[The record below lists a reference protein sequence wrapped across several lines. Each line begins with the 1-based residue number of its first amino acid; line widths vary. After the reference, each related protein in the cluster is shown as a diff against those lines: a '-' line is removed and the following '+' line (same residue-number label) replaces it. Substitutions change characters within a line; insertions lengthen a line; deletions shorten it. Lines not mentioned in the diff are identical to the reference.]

1 MWETTTGEQMFLKSV
16 TMQGFKS
23 FANRTKIELDETT
36 TAIVGPNGSG
46 KSNITDAI
54 TWVLGE
60 SSAKNLRGSKME
72 DVIFS
77 GTDSKKPLGMAEV
90 TIAFDNSDKSLN
102 VDYSEVSVTRRMYR
116 SLESEFLINNKKCR
130 LKDIKELFMD
140 TGIGKDGYSVIG
152 QGKIESVLSSK
163 PEDRRNIFEEAAG
176 ISKYKYKKIQSRN
189 KLLKTE
195 ENLIRIEDI
204 LSEIEVQEQ
213 NLKAQAEK
221 AEAYLKDYEE
231 LKIYDIN
238 FSCKDMKK
246 REEDLLNKVKELEV
260 LKSDSDKILSK
271 REDLSQDLEEIQE
284 KLEELKEESET
295 SNEKLNSH
303 KEDFDK
309 LNLEINLDEE
319 KINSLKRDIKR
330 IGFEN
335 ESLDKDLLS
344 SRESIGE
351 IEKDREVLNSSKEEI
366 LEKLNAKDD
375 LIKKLEVDFKNLEDL
390 GNLNFENKNKVKN
403 EIENI
408 KFKSETLEDII
419 EEKNNRKSNLDK
431 SIENLRE
438 NQAEFEKII
447 DRDNLELKDLKEKLE
462 KDDQDFEK
470 TKEDLIRLDDEN
482 KKLESNLIERRN
494 EGNEILARL
503 KILENME
510 SNYEGYNRTVKS
522 FMNFSSKNNIFKDS
536 LYGPVAEKFYVEK
549 DFERAI
555 SVALGSMSQ
564 NIIVS
569 STKDTSEM
577 LKILENNK
585 MGRATFLPLDR
596 VSGSRVSINSKEEGM
611 VGLAC
616 DLIKFDEVFKGIFYN
631 LLGRVIIAD
640 NFKNA
645 SRISKKHKLKVVT
658 LKGEVFNPSGA
669 ITGGSLNNYNSSFI
683 LRKNEITDFK
693 NKFKILQSQLK
704 KVEAE
709 KAEVEKKIS
718 NLNDFAGSY
727 MEKRNS
733 LSLKINEIESNI
745 YKNKNDNEL
754 NSQYLNKY
762 VRERE
767 ELEENIKAD
776 ISSLEDN
783 RIQIESKNKLL
794 EELLAEVDSGDRLEE
809 LSKEIEGLK
818 NEKIEIQLL
827 ERENREKILY
837 KSREVE
843 RIKSEISS
851 IEEKLENNKKILE
864 ESQANIEVKTKSNE
878 ENKKSLEEIRE
889 SIESLNLKLE
899 EVKRDLDEKNKAYL
913 DKREEL
919 SNLKEKSLII
929 SSEIEKTELKIEM
942 NRNKIS
948 SEVGRLKEDYNIQD
962 YHDFIDDNLMD
973 LKEGTLRR
981 LKKKVRDYGEVN
993 ISSIEEYKLV
1003 KERCDFYTS
1012 QRDDLIKSKEEIKS
1026 ILSKLDHEM
1035 KKLFNEAMEEIS
1047 GNFTEIFKILF
1058 NGGRAEISI
1067 EGDVL
1072 ESGIEIKASPPGK
1085 RLQSLS
1091 LLSGGER
1098 SLTAVALLFA
1108 LLKYRPASF
1117 CILDEID
1124 AALDDAN
1131 IKRYA
1136 DYLLTLEGIQFI
1148 IITHRKLTMEI
1159 AKTMY
1164 GVTMEEKGISK
1175 LFSVKL
1181 KD

>member
-1 MWETTTGEQMFLKSV
+1 
-16 TMQGFKS
+16 
-23 FANRTKIELDETT
+23 
-36 TAIVGPNGSG
+36 
-46 KSNITDAI
+46 
-54 TWVLGE
+54 
-60 SSAKNLRGSKME
+60 
-72 DVIFS
+72 
-77 GTDSKKPLGMAEV
+77 
-90 TIAFDNSDKSLN
+90 
-102 VDYSEVSVTRRMYR
+102 
-116 SLESEFLINNKKCR
+116 
-130 LKDIKELFMD
+130 
-140 TGIGKDGYSVIG
+140 
-152 QGKIESVLSSK
+152 
-163 PEDRRNIFEEAAG
+163 
-176 ISKYKYKKIQSRN
+176 
-189 KLLKTE
+189 
-195 ENLIRIEDI
+195 
-204 LSEIEVQEQ
+204 
-213 NLKAQAEK
+213 
-221 AEAYLKDYEE
+221 
-231 LKIYDIN
+231 
-238 FSCKDMKK
+238 
-246 REEDLLNKVKELEV
+246 
-260 LKSDSDKILSK
+260 
-271 REDLSQDLEEIQE
+271 
-284 KLEELKEESET
+284 
-295 SNEKLNSH
+295 
-303 KEDFDK
+303 
-309 LNLEINLDEE
+309 
-319 KINSLKRDIKR
+319 
-330 IGFEN
+330 
-335 ESLDKDLLS
+335 
-344 SRESIGE
+344 
-351 IEKDREVLNSSKEEI
+351 
-366 LEKLNAKDD
+366 
-375 LIKKLEVDFKNLEDL
+375 
-390 GNLNFENKNKVKN
+390 
-403 EIENI
+403 
-408 KFKSETLEDII
+408 
-419 EEKNNRKSNLDK
+419 
-431 SIENLRE
+431 
-438 NQAEFEKII
+438 
-447 DRDNLELKDLKEKLE
+447 
-462 KDDQDFEK
+462 
-470 TKEDLIRLDDEN
+470 
-482 KKLESNLIERRN
+482 
-494 EGNEILARL
+494 
-503 KILENME
+503 
-510 SNYEGYNRTVKS
+510 
-522 FMNFSSKNNIFKDS
+522 
-536 LYGPVAEKFYVEK
+536 
-549 DFERAI
+549 
-555 SVALGSMSQ
+555 
-564 NIIVS
+564 
-569 STKDTSEM
+569 
-577 LKILENNK
+577 
-585 MGRATFLPLDR
+585 
-596 VSGSRVSINSKEEGM
+596 
-611 VGLAC
+611 
-616 DLIKFDEVFKGIFYN
+616 
-631 LLGRVIIAD
+631 
-640 NFKNA
+640 
-645 SRISKKHKLKVVT
+645 
-658 LKGEVFNPSGA
+658 
-669 ITGGSLNNYNSSFI
+669 
-683 LRKNEITDFK
+683 
-693 NKFKILQSQLK
+693 
-704 KVEAE
+704 
-709 KAEVEKKIS
+709 
-718 NLNDFAGSY
+718 

-733 LSLKINEIESNI
+733 LSLKISEIESNI

-783 RIQIESKNKLL
+783 GIQIESKKKLL

-889 SIESLNLKLE
+889 SIGNLNLKLE
-899 EVKRDLDEKNKAYL
+899 EVKKDLDEKNKAYL
-913 DKREEL
+913 DKRDEL

-948 SEVGRLKEDYNIQD
+948 SEVDRLKEDYDIQD
-962 YHDFIDDNLMD
+962 YHDFIDDNLVD
-973 LKEGTLRR
+973 LKEGSLRR

-993 ISSIEEYKLV
+993 ISSIEEYKLI

>member
-1 MWETTTGEQMFLKSV
+1 MWEITTGEQMFLKSV

-23 FANRTKIELDETT
+23 FANRTKIELDKTT

-60 SSAKNLRGSKME
+60 SSAKNLRGAKME

-77 GTDSKKPLGMAEV
+77 GTDAKKPLGMAEV
-90 TIAFDNSDKSLN
+90 TIIFDNSDKSLN
-102 VDYSEVSVTRRMYR
+102 LPYNEVSVTRRMYR

-176 ISKYKYKKIQSRN
+176 ISKYKYKKVQSKN

-204 LSEIEVQEQ
+204 LSEIESQEK
-213 NLKAQAEK
+213 NLRIQAEK

-238 FSCKDMKK
+238 YSCKDMEK
-246 REEDLLNKVKELEV
+246 REEDLANKIEELEV
-260 LKSDSDKILSK
+260 LKENSQKILIN
-271 REDLSQDLEEIQE
+271 RESLSQNLEEIQE
-284 KLEELKEESET
+284 KLEKLKEEDEAS
-295 SNEKLNSH
+295 SEKLRLY
-303 KEDFDK
+303 KEEFDK

-319 KINSLKRDIKR
+319 KINSLKKDTER
-330 IGFEN
+330 IGLEN
-335 ESLDKDLLS
+335 ENLDKDLLGLK
-344 SRESIGE
+344 ESLEE
-351 IEKDREVLNSSKEEI
+351 IEKDREVLNKSKEEI
-366 LEKLNAKDD
+366 LDKLRTKDSV
-375 LIKKLEVDFKNLEDL
+375 IKNLEAEFKNLEEV

-408 KFKSETLEDII
+408 KFKSETLKDII

-431 SIENLRE
+431 SIENLKE
-438 NQAEFEKII
+438 NQDEFSKII
-447 DRDNLELKDLKEKLE
+447 NRDSLELKTLKEKLD
-462 KDDQDFEK
+462 KDDREFEK
-470 TKEDLIRLDDEN
+470 TKESLLKLDEEN
-482 KKLESNLIERRN
+482 KNLENKLIGRKN

-503 KILENME
+503 RILENME

-522 FMNFSSKNNIFKDS
+522 FMNFSSKNNIFKNS

-549 DFERAI
+549 EFEKAI

-577 LKILENNK
+577 LKILEKNK

-596 VSGSRVSINSKEEGM
+596 VSGNRVNINSKEEGM

-645 SRISKKHKLKVVT
+645 SRISKKHRLKVVT

-683 LRKNEITDFK
+683 LRKNEITDFQD
-693 NKFKILQSQLK
+693 KFKNLQGQI
-704 KVEAE
+704 
-709 KAEVEKKIS
+709 KKIES
-718 NLNDFAGSY
+718 EKNHLEEKISKINTFAESY
-727 MEKRNS
+727 MEKRNA
-733 LSLKINEIESNI
+733 LNFKISNLESNI
-745 YKNKNDNEL
+745 YKNKNDKDL
-754 NSQYLNKY
+754 NSEYLNKY
-762 VRERE
+762 LREKE
-767 ELEENIKAD
+767 ELEKNIEADLKTLENNK
-776 ISSLEDN
+776 LE
-783 RIQIESKNKLL
+783 IENKNKLL
-794 EELLAEVDSGDRLEE
+794 EDLLNEVDSGDRLDE
-809 LSKEIEGLK
+809 LSKKIEKLK
-818 NEKIEIQLL
+818 TEKIEIQLL

-837 KSREVE
+837 KTREID
-843 RIKSEISS
+843 RINSDLSLTG
-851 IEEKLENNKKILE
+851 EKLENNKKLLME
-864 ESQANIEVKTKSNE
+864 AQRNIEEKKKSND
-878 ENKKSLEEIRE
+878 ENKKSLEEIRK
-889 SIESLNLKLE
+889 SIESLKNHLE
-899 EVKRDLDEKNKAYL
+899 EVKKDLDEKNKTYL

-919 SNLKEKSLII
+919 SDLKEKSLVI
-929 SSEIEKTELKIEM
+929 SSEIDKIELRIEM

-948 SEVGRLKEDYNIQD
+948 NEVERLKEDYEVED
-962 YHDFIDDNLMD
+962 YHEFIDESLKD

-993 ISSIEEYKLV
+993 ISSIEEYRIV
-1003 KERCDFYTS
+1003 KERFDFYTS
-1012 QRDDLIKSKEEIKS
+1012 QRDDLIQSKEEIKS

>member
-1 MWETTTGEQMFLKSV
+1 MFLKSV

-23 FANRTKIELDETT
+23 FANRTKIELDKTT

-60 SSAKNLRGSKME
+60 SSAKNLRGAKME

-90 TIAFDNSDKSLN
+90 TILFDNSDKSLN
-102 VDYSEVSVTRRMYR
+102 LPYNEVSVTRRMYR

-176 ISKYKYKKIQSRN
+176 ISKYKYKKVQSKN

-204 LSEIEVQEQ
+204 LSEIESQEK
-213 NLKAQAEK
+213 NLRVQAEK

-238 FSCKDMKK
+238 YSCKDMKK
-246 REEDLLNKVKELEV
+246 REEDLTNKIEELEV
-260 LKSDSDKILSK
+260 LKEDSKKILIN
-271 REDLSQDLEEIQE
+271 RESLSQNLEEIQE
-284 KLEELKEESET
+284 KLEKLKEEDEVS
-295 SNEKLNSH
+295 SEKLRLY
-303 KEDFDK
+303 KEEFDK

-319 KINSLKRDIKR
+319 KINSLKKDIER
-330 IGFEN
+330 IGLEN
-335 ESLDKDLLS
+335 ENLDKDLLGLK
-344 SRESIGE
+344 ESLEEIG
-351 IEKDREVLNSSKEEI
+351 KDREVLNKSKEGI
-366 LEKLNAKDD
+366 LEKLTTKDSV
-375 LIKKLEVDFKNLEDL
+375 IKNLEAEFKNLEEV

-408 KFKSETLEDII
+408 KFKSETLKDII

-431 SIENLRE
+431 SIENLKE
-438 NQAEFEKII
+438 NQAEFSKII
-447 DRDNLELKDLKEKLE
+447 DRDSLELKTLKENLE
-462 KDDQDFEK
+462 KDDQEFEK
-470 TKEDLIRLDDEN
+470 TKESLLKLDEEN
-482 KKLESNLIERRN
+482 KNLENKLIGRKN

-510 SNYEGYNRTVKS
+510 LNYEGYNRTVKS
-522 FMNFSSKNNIFKDS
+522 FMNFSSKNDIFKDS

-549 DFERAI
+549 EFEKAI

-577 LKILENNK
+577 LKILEKNK

-596 VSGSRVSINSKEEGM
+596 VSGNKVKINSKEDGM

-645 SRISKKHKLKVVT
+645 SRISKKHRLKVVT
-658 LKGEVFNPSGA
+658 IKGEVFNPSGA

-683 LRKNEITDFK
+683 LRKNEITDFQ
-693 NKFKILQSQLK
+693 NKFKDLQGQI
-704 KVEAE
+704 
-709 KAEVEKKIS
+709 KKIES
-718 NLNDFAGSY
+718 EKNHLEEKISELNEFAETY

-733 LSLKINEIESNI
+733 LKLKINDIESNI
-745 YKNKNDNEL
+745 YKNKNDKDL
-754 NSQYLNKY
+754 NSEYLNKY
-762 VRERE
+762 LREKE
-767 ELEENIKAD
+767 ELEKNIEADLKTLENNK
-776 ISSLEDN
+776 LE
-783 RIQIESKNKLL
+783 IENKNKLL
-794 EELLAEVDSGDRLEE
+794 EDLLNEVDSGDRLAG

-818 NEKIEIQLL
+818 TEKIEIQLL

-837 KSREVE
+837 KTREID
-843 RIKSEISS
+843 RINSDLSLTG
-851 IEEKLENNKKILE
+851 EKLENNKKLLIE
-864 ESQANIEVKTKSNE
+864 AQRNIEEKKKSND
-878 ENKKSLEEIRE
+878 ENKKSLEEVRK
-889 SIESLNLKLE
+889 SIESLKNHLE
-899 EVKRDLDEKNKAYL
+899 EIKKDLDEKNKTYL

-919 SNLKEKSLII
+919 SDLKERSLVI
-929 SSEIEKTELKIEM
+929 SSEMEKTELKIEM

-948 SEVGRLKEDYNIQD
+948 NEVERLKEDYEVED
-962 YHDFIDDNLMD
+962 YHEFIDESLKD

-993 ISSIEEYKLV
+993 ISSIEEYRVV
-1003 KERCDFYTS
+1003 KERFDFYTS
-1012 QRDDLIKSKEEIKS
+1012 QRDDLIQSKEEIKS

>member
-1 MWETTTGEQMFLKSV
+1 MWEITTGEQMFLKSV

-23 FANRTKIELDETT
+23 FANRTKIELDKTT

-60 SSAKNLRGSKME
+60 SSAKNLRGAKME

-90 TIAFDNSDKSLN
+90 TILFDNSDKSLN
-102 VDYSEVSVTRRMYR
+102 LPYNEVSVTRRMYR

-176 ISKYKYKKIQSRN
+176 ISKYKYKKVQSKN

-204 LSEIEVQEQ
+204 LSEIESQEK
-213 NLKAQAEK
+213 NLRIQAEK

-238 FSCKDMKK
+238 YSCKDMEK
-246 REEDLLNKVKELEV
+246 REEDLANKIEELEV
-260 LKSDSDKILSK
+260 LKENSQKILIN
-271 REDLSQDLEEIQE
+271 RESLSQNLEEIQE
-284 KLEELKEESET
+284 KLEKLKEEDEAS
-295 SNEKLNSH
+295 SEKLRLY
-303 KEDFDK
+303 KEEFDK

-319 KINSLKRDIKR
+319 KINSLKKDTER
-330 IGFEN
+330 IGLEN
-335 ESLDKDLLS
+335 ENLDKDLLGLK
-344 SRESIGE
+344 ESLEE
-351 IEKDREVLNSSKEEI
+351 IEKDREVLNKSKEEI
-366 LEKLNAKDD
+366 LDKLRTKDSV
-375 LIKKLEVDFKNLEDL
+375 IKNLEAEFKNLEEV

-408 KFKSETLEDII
+408 KFKSETLKDII

-431 SIENLRE
+431 SIENLKE
-438 NQAEFEKII
+438 NQDEFSKII
-447 DRDNLELKDLKEKLE
+447 NRDSLELKTLKEKLD
-462 KDDQDFEK
+462 KDDREFEK
-470 TKEDLIRLDDEN
+470 TKESLLKLDEEN
-482 KKLESNLIERRN
+482 KNLENKLIGKKN

-503 KILENME
+503 KILQNME

-549 DFERAI
+549 EFEKAI

-577 LKILENNK
+577 LKILEKNK

-596 VSGSRVSINSKEEGM
+596 VSGNRVNINSKEEGM

-645 SRISKKHKLKVVT
+645 SRISKKHRLKVVT

-683 LRKNEITDFK
+683 LRKNEITDFQD
-693 NKFKILQSQLK
+693 KFKNLQEQI
-704 KVEAE
+704 
-709 KAEVEKKIS
+709 KKIES
-718 NLNDFAGSY
+718 EKNHLEEKISELNEFAESY
-727 MEKRNS
+727 MEKRNAVNF
-733 LSLKINEIESNI
+733 KINNLESNI
-745 YKNKNDNEL
+745 YKNKNDKEL
-754 NSQYLNKY
+754 NLEYLNKY
-762 VRERE
+762 LGERE

-776 ISSLEDN
+776 LNTLKNNKLE
-783 RIQIESKNKLL
+783 IENKNKLL
-794 EELLAEVDSGDRLEE
+794 EDLLNEVDSGDRLAV

-818 NEKIEIQLL
+818 TEKIEIQLL

-837 KSREVE
+837 KTREID
-843 RIKSEISS
+843 RINSDLSLTGKKLDNNKKLLMEAQRN
-851 IEEKLENNKKILE
+851 IEEKK
-864 ESQANIEVKTKSNE
+864 KSND
-878 ENKKSLEEIRE
+878 ENKKSLEEIRK
-889 SIESLNLKLE
+889 SIESLKNHLE
-899 EVKRDLDEKNKAYL
+899 EIKKDLDEKNKTYL

-919 SNLKEKSLII
+919 SDLKEKSLVI
-929 SSEIEKTELKIEM
+929 SSEMEKTELKIEM

-948 SEVGRLKEDYNIQD
+948 NEVERLKEDYEVED
-962 YHDFIDDNLMD
+962 YHEFIDESLKD
-973 LKEGTLRR
+973 LKEGSLRR

-993 ISSIEEYKLV
+993 ISSIEEYRLV
-1003 KERCDFYTS
+1003 KERFDFYTS
-1012 QRDDLIKSKEEIKS
+1012 QRDDLIQSKEEIKS

>member
-1 MWETTTGEQMFLKSV
+1 MWEITTGEQMFLKSV

-23 FANRTKIELDETT
+23 FANRTKIELDKTT

-60 SSAKNLRGSKME
+60 SSAKNLRGAKME

-90 TIAFDNSDKSLN
+90 TILFDNSDKSLN
-102 VDYSEVSVTRRMYR
+102 LPYNEVSVTRRMYR

-176 ISKYKYKKIQSRN
+176 ISKYKYKKVQSKN

-204 LSEIEVQEQ
+204 LSEIESQEK
-213 NLKAQAEK
+213 NLKIQAEK

-238 FSCKDMKK
+238 YSCKDMEK
-246 REEDLLNKVKELEV
+246 REEDLANKIKELEV
-260 LKSDSDKILSK
+260 LKENSQKILIN
-271 REDLSQDLEEIQE
+271 RESLSQNLEEIQK
-284 KLEELKEESET
+284 KLEKLKEEDEAS
-295 SNEKLNSH
+295 SEKLNLSR
-303 KEDFDK
+303 EDFDK

-319 KINSLKRDIKR
+319 KINSLKKDIER
-330 IGFEN
+330 IGLEN
-335 ESLDKDLLS
+335 ENLDKDLLGLK
-344 SRESIGE
+344 ESLEE
-351 IEKDREVLNSSKEEI
+351 IEKDREVLNKSKEEI
-366 LEKLNAKDD
+366 LDKLRTKES
-375 LIKKLEVDFKNLEDL
+375 LIRKLEIEFKDLEEV

-408 KFKSETLEDII
+408 KFKSETLKDII

-431 SIENLRE
+431 SIENLKE
-438 NQAEFEKII
+438 NQDEFSKII
-447 DRDNLELKDLKEKLE
+447 DRDSLELKSLKEKLE
-462 KDDQDFEK
+462 KDDKEFEK
-470 TKEDLIRLDDEN
+470 NKESLLKLDEEN
-482 KKLESNLIERRN
+482 KNLENKLIGKKN

-503 KILENME
+503 RILENME

-549 DFERAI
+549 EFEKAI

-577 LKILENNK
+577 LKILEKNK

-596 VSGSRVSINSKEEGM
+596 VSGNRVNINSKEEGM

-616 DLIKFDEVFKGIFYN
+616 DLIKFDEVFKEIFYN

-645 SRISKKHKLKVVT
+645 SRISKKHRLKVVT

-683 LRKNEITDFK
+683 LRKNEITDFQD
-693 NKFKILQSQLK
+693 KFKNLQEQI
-704 KVEAE
+704 
-709 KAEVEKKIS
+709 KKIES
-718 NLNDFAGSY
+718 EKNHLEEKISELNEFAETY
-727 MEKRNS
+727 IEKRNS
-733 LSLKINEIESNI
+733 LKLKINDIESNI
-745 YKNKNDNEL
+745 YKNKNDKDL
-754 NSQYLNKY
+754 NSEYLNKY
-762 VRERE
+762 LREKE
-767 ELEENIKAD
+767 ELEKNIEADLNTLENNK
-776 ISSLEDN
+776 LE
-783 RIQIESKNKLL
+783 IENKNKLL
-794 EELLAEVDSGDRLEE
+794 EDLLNEVDSGDRLDE
-809 LSKEIEGLK
+809 LSKKIEKLK
-818 NEKIEIQLL
+818 TEKIEIQLL

-837 KSREVE
+837 KTREID
-843 RIKSEISS
+843 RINSDLSLTG
-851 IEEKLENNKKILE
+851 EKLENNKKLLME
-864 ESQANIEVKTKSNE
+864 AQRNIEEKKKSND
-878 ENKKSLEEIRE
+878 ENKKSLEEIRK
-889 SIESLNLKLE
+889 SIESLKNHLE
-899 EVKRDLDEKNKAYL
+899 EIKKDLDEKNKDYL

-919 SNLKEKSLII
+919 SDLKERSLVI

-948 SEVGRLKEDYNIQD
+948 NEVERLKEDYEVED
-962 YHDFIDDNLMD
+962 YHEFIDESLKD
-973 LKEGTLRR
+973 LKEGSLRR

-993 ISSIEEYKLV
+993 ISSIEEYRLV
-1003 KERCDFYTS
+1003 KERFDFYTS
-1012 QRDDLIKSKEEIKS
+1012 QRDDLIQSKEEIKS

>member
-1 MWETTTGEQMFLKSV
+1 MWEITTGEQMFLKSV

-23 FANRTKIELDETT
+23 FANRTKIELDKTT

-60 SSAKNLRGSKME
+60 SSAKNLRGAKME

-90 TIAFDNSDKSLN
+90 TILFDNSDKSLN
-102 VDYSEVSVTRRMYR
+102 LPYNEVSVTRRMYR

-176 ISKYKYKKIQSRN
+176 ISKYKYKKVQSKN

-204 LSEIEVQEQ
+204 LSEIESQEK
-213 NLKAQAEK
+213 NLRVQAEK

-238 FSCKDMKK
+238 YSCKDMEK
-246 REEDLLNKVKELEV
+246 REEDLANKIKELEV
-260 LKSDSDKILSK
+260 LKEDSKKILIN
-271 REDLSQDLEEIQE
+271 RESLSQNLEEIQE
-284 KLEELKEESET
+284 KLEKLKEEDEAS
-295 SNEKLNSH
+295 SEKLRLY
-303 KEDFDK
+303 KEEFDK

-319 KINSLKRDIKR
+319 KINSLKKDIER
-330 IGFEN
+330 IGLEN
-335 ESLDKDLLS
+335 ENLDKDLLGLK
-344 SRESIGE
+344 ESLEE
-351 IEKDREVLNSSKEEI
+351 IEKDREVLNKSKEGI
-366 LEKLNAKDD
+366 LDKLTTKDSV
-375 LIKKLEVDFKNLEDL
+375 IKNLEAEFKNLEEV

-408 KFKSETLEDII
+408 KFKSETLKDII

-431 SIENLRE
+431 SIENLKE
-438 NQAEFEKII
+438 NQAEFSKII
-447 DRDNLELKDLKEKLE
+447 DRDSLELKSLKEKLE
-462 KDDQDFEK
+462 KDDQEFEK
-470 TKEDLIRLDDEN
+470 TKESLLKLDEKNKNLEN
-482 KKLESNLIERRN
+482 KLIGRKN

-549 DFERAI
+549 EFEKAI

-577 LKILENNK
+577 LKILEKNK

-596 VSGSRVSINSKEEGM
+596 VYGNKVQINSKENGM

-640 NFKNA
+640 NFKDA
-645 SRISKKHKLKVVT
+645 SRISKKHRLKVVT

-683 LRKNEITDFK
+683 LRKNEITDFQ
-693 NKFKILQSQLK
+693 NNFKDLQGQI
-704 KVEAE
+704 
-709 KAEVEKKIS
+709 KKIES
-718 NLNDFAGSY
+718 EKNHLEEKISELNEFAESY
-727 MEKRNS
+727 MEKRNA
-733 LSLKINEIESNI
+733 LNFKISNLESNI
-745 YKNKNDNEL
+745 YKNKNDKDL
-754 NSQYLNKY
+754 NSEYLNKY
-762 VRERE
+762 LREKE
-767 ELEENIKAD
+767 ELEKNIEADLKTLENNK
-776 ISSLEDN
+776 LE
-783 RIQIESKNKLL
+783 IENKNKLL
-794 EELLAEVDSGDRLEE
+794 EDLLNEVYSRDRLAV

-818 NEKIEIQLL
+818 TEKIEIQLL

-837 KSREVE
+837 KTREID
-843 RIKSEISS
+843 RINSDLSLTGEKLDNNKKLLMEAQRN
-851 IEEKLENNKKILE
+851 IEEKK
-864 ESQANIEVKTKSNE
+864 KSNE
-878 ENKKSLEEIRE
+878 KNKNSLEEIRK
-889 SIESLNLKLE
+889 SIESLKNHLE
-899 EVKRDLDEKNKAYL
+899 EVKKDLEENNKSYL
-913 DKREEL
+913 DKREEF
-919 SNLKEKSLII
+919 SDLKEKSLVI

-948 SEVGRLKEDYNIQD
+948 NEVERLKEDYEVED
-962 YHDFIDDNLMD
+962 YHEFIDESLKD

-993 ISSIEEYKLV
+993 ISSIEEYRIV
-1003 KERCDFYTS
+1003 KERFDFYTS
-1012 QRDDLIKSKEEIKS
+1012 QRNDLIQSKEEIKS